1 MGNFISLI
9 LDLLKKNP
17 TPTNTPFSINT
28 PSPTISS
35 EIQNVLSTLSEDERS
50 KLLEQNIDTS
60 VPIPENSITNELMDV
75 YKNNI
80 ETFVGEH
87 SYLKNTRTNKMS
99 EEIFQ
104 RNTDSNILGPNTIS
118 K

>member
-1 MGNFISLI
+1 MIIDN
-9 LDLLKKNP
+9 
-17 TPTNTPFSINT
+17 
-28 PSPTISS
+28 
-35 EIQNVLSTLSEDERS
+35 
-50 KLLEQNIDTS
+50 KLTE
-60 VPIPENSITNELMDV
+60 